1 MPAYRCGGATDLA
14 ARVGLAV
21 AAEGRIP
28 LFDLHRQKAR
38 LGGELHRRLDLVL
51 AHGQFILGPEVEEL
65 EQRLA
70 RYADTRHVIG
80 VSSGRDALMIALM
93 AMGVKAGDAV
103 FVPAFTFAATAG
115 SVASIG
121 ATPVFVDV
129 DPATFNM
136 DPADLG
142 AAIREVEVEAKLR
155 PAVVMPVD
163 LYGLPAA
170 YPAIAEVAGRHGL
183 GVLADAAQS
192 FGGSLGNR
200 RVGALAPISATSFYP
215 TKPLG
220 CYGDG
225 GAVLTGDDTLA
236 ERVRMIRSHGRAGTG
251 DAAMV
256 LGLTGRLDTL
266 QAAVL
271 LAKLDVFP
279 DELTRRRS
287 IAAQYTTALQ
297 GLVTTPRI
305 PPGSESAWA
314 LYTVRIRERDQVK
327 ARIEEAGIGTGLFYR
342 LALHQHPAF
351 KAYNA
356 RRLPVSERLANEVL
370 SLPLHAD
377 LTDGEVERVI
387 TAVRSALR

>member
-1 MPAYRCGGATDLA
+1 VPARPALA
-14 ARVGLAV
+14 I

-38 LGGELHRRLDLVL
+38 LGGDLHRRLDVVL

-70 RYADTRHVIG
+70 RFAGVRHVVG

-93 AMGVKAGDAV
+93 AMGVKPGDAV

-115 SVASIG
+115 AVASIG

-129 DPATFNM
+129 DPVTFNM
-136 DPADLG
+136 DPADLE
-142 AAIREVEVEAKLR
+142 AAIAEVNAAGKFR

-163 LYGLPAA
+163 LYGLPAD
-170 YPAIAEVAGRHGL
+170 YPAIARVAGRRGL

-192 FGGSLGNR
+192 FGGSLADR
-200 RVGALAPISATSFYP
+200 RVGALAAISATSFYP

-225 GAVLTGDDTLA
+225 GAVLTTDDGLA

-279 DELTRRRS
+279 AELARRRE
-287 IAAQYTTALQ
+287 IAARYSNALR
-297 GLVTTPRI
+297 GLVTTPTV
-305 PPGSESAWA
+305 PAGAESAFA
-314 LYTVRIRERDQVK
+314 LYTIRTPARDVVK
-327 ARIEEAGIGTGLFYR
+327 ARLDEAGIGTGLFYR

-351 KAYNA
+351 TAYDG
-356 RRLPVSERLANEVL
+356 RGLPVAESLANEVL

-377 LTDGEVERVI
+377 LTDGEVDRVI
-387 TAVRSALR
+387 AAVELAAG